1 MITESLHTFERIS
14 QEEKSDKF
22 PDIERDFFS
31 KYIDDKDKNNLDSQ
45 YDLNYHN
52 SPIFSSN
59 GNFYCLIL
67 YNLLFYMYVYSL
79 SIFIFR
85 AIHFG

>member
-1 MITESLHTFERIS
+1 MIIESLHTCERIS

-22 PDIERDFFS
+22 PNIERNFVS
-31 KYIDDKDKNNLDSQ
+31 RYIDDKDKNNSNSQ

-59 GNFYCLIL
+59 GNFYRLIL
-67 YNLLFYMYVYSL
+67 YNLIFYTCSL